1 MLMRCQSI
9 RVIARFLFL
18 GIMFRPHLGSMHMLN
33 SHAHFGTDIH
43 ATLLKETHVNI
54 LQNCR
59 KEIKTM
65 GLRKINDGSTLIPP
79 EEWHRRQ
86 MRRHEIRRI
95 LITILELLGIFLFG
109 AFCMWFITWLEVI

>member
-1 MLMRCQSI
+1 
-9 RVIARFLFL
+9 
-18 GIMFRPHLGSMHMLN
+18 
-33 SHAHFGTDIH
+33 
-43 ATLLKETHVNI
+43 
-54 LQNCR
+54 
-59 KEIKTM
+59 M